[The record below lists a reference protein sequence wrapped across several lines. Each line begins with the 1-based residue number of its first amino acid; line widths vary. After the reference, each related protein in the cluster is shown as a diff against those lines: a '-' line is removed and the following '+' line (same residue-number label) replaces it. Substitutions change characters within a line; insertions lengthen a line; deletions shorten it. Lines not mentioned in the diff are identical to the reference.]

1 MASQGVMPF
10 GSKDRGEAGEL
21 LIKVVSSVLEE
32 LVTAPT
38 QNGDLDGIPVTKFH
52 GLRAPSIAV
61 SDYLVRISKFSGCSD
76 ECFVLALIYID
87 RLITKRRIIL
97 DQYNVHRL
105 LVTSVMLAAKFFDDH
120 YLDNQ
125 HYAAVGG
132 VPKGEMNVLELEFL
146 FLLEFNLHVTRADY
160 DMYRTALYAKFE
172 GTHPRCFV
180 EDPYSD
186 EALKKPEKI
195 PMGQPQNVN
204 AWKMRQYN
212 KV

>member
-1 MASQGVMPF
+1 MTSQGIMPF

-32 LVTAPT
+32 LVAAPT
-38 QNGDLDGIPVTKFH
+38 QSGEVEGIPITKFH

-87 RLITKRRIIL
+87 RLITKRRIVL
-97 DQYNVHRL
+97 DQFNVHRL

-172 GTHPRCFV
+172 GSHPRSFL
-180 EDPYSD
+180 EDPYSEEMKRHQD
-186 EALKKPEKI
+186 RPAV
-195 PMGQPQNVN
+195 PQNN
-204 AWKMRQYN
+204 AWKIRPVN